1 MIWVGLLRI
10 GVNPSE
16 CRRLKRHGKS
26 STNRQPDSRIC
37 QPYDGLRKGRF
48 YEDKRSTESSDYHLI
63 LGRNHPIQGFGGSIC
78 IFRTNPASDSGGK
91 RPLIPVDSG
100 HRFRT
105 NPATSRPGP
114 ESKKSGAALDNLTMI
129 GHHDYFQN
137 ERRLRCREE
146 GYPCVKSK
154 KCYG

>member
-63 LGRNHPIQGFGGSIC
+63 LGRNHPIQGFGGSIWEC
-78 IFRTNPASDSGGK
+78 RDKTQFHAMKTQFRRNHK
-91 RPLIPVDSG
+91 RKGLSCNDFLWEPLRNI
-100 HRFRT
+100 
-105 NPATSRPGP
+105 
-114 ESKKSGAALDNLTMI
+114 NLKGVI
-129 GHHDYFQN
+129 
-137 ERRLRCREE
+137 
-146 GYPCVKSK
+146 
-154 KCYG
+154 